1 MISLRHTAMTLA
13 VIGALLSGCTW
24 SASEAP
30 KSFSFDK
37 TSAKAVVILS
47 TSNHRLP
54 SAPEDGVLDKPNS
67 LATHWQ
73 EYDRGTLQLVPDGEI
88 ITSVRGHNAFDR
100 TTVRDTVVQ
109 VLEVEPSDYALI
121 AVSNTRTVTSFF
133 PLNES
138 GFSSGQAVSPYSSG
152 LAMKGGQVDPK
163 KHFHF
168 SVEAG
173 QIIYIGHF
181 DFLHPGGGNHRIVD
195 VAYSLNEAE
204 ARAAL
209 RHYPGV
215 QGEIISLNLKLP
227 TDQAALQ

>member
-1 MISLRHTAMTLA
+1 MMALA
-13 VIGALLSGCTW
+13 AVGALLSGCTW

-30 KSFSFDK
+30 QSISFDK
-37 TSAKAVVILS
+37 TSTKAVVILS

-54 SAPEDGVLDKPNS
+54 SAPEDGVLERPNS

-73 EYDRGTLQLVPDGEI
+73 AYDRGTLQLVPDGALM
-88 ITSVRGHNAFDR
+88 TSVRGHNAFDR

-109 VLEVEPSDYALI
+109 VLEVEPGDYALI

-133 PLNES
+133 PLNET
-138 GFSSGQAVSPYSSG
+138 GFSSGQSVSPYNGG
-152 LAMKGGQVDPK
+152 LRMRGGQVDPK
-163 KHFHF
+163 KHFRF
-168 SVEAG
+168 SVEPG

-195 VAYSLNEAE
+195 VAYSLDEAE

-209 RHYPGV
+209 QDYPGIK
-215 QGEIISLNLKLP
+215 GEIVSLNLKLP
-227 TDQAALQ
+227 NEQAAR

>member
-1 MISLRHTAMTLA
+1 MISLRHRMMA
-13 VIGALLSGCTW
+13 VAVFGALLSGCTW

-30 KSFSFDK
+30 KSISFDK
-37 TSAKAVVILS
+37 TSATAVVILS

-54 SAPEDGVLDKPNS
+54 SAPEDGVLDRPNS

-73 EYDRGTLQLVPDGEI
+73 EYDHGTLQLVPDGAI
-88 ITSVRGHNAFDR
+88 MTSVRGHNAFDR

-109 VLEVEPSDYALI
+109 VLEVEPGDYALI

-133 PLNES
+133 PLNEAGLS
-138 GFSSGQAVSPYSSG
+138 PGQPVAPYSSG
-152 LAMKGGQVDPK
+152 LSLKGGKVDPK

-168 SVEAG
+168 SVEPG
-173 QIIYIGHF
+173 QIVYIGHF

-195 VAYSLNEAE
+195 VVYSLDEPA

-209 RHYPGV
+209 QNYPGIKGDIV
-215 QGEIISLNLKLP
+215 SLNLKLP
-227 TDQAALQ
+227 AAQAAR